1 MLVDDGEDEPTHGDV
16 CLGLLLA
23 KSDVFA
29 DFANSLREDH
39 KQPNGLSTNNRI
51 ELSQTTEQKGL
62 KSPKIFNFLWWFAI
76 KDVFLRPKQ

>member
-39 KQPNGLSTNNRI
+39 KQPNEISTNNRI
-51 ELSQTTEQKGL
+51 KIPQTTE
-62 KSPKIFNFLWWFAI
+62 
-76 KDVFLRPKQ
+76 

>member
-39 KQPNGLSTNNRI
+39 KQPNGLSTNNRTI
-51 ELSQTTEQKGL
+51 APQTTEQKGL
-62 KSPKIFNFLWWFAI
+62 KSPKIFNLLWWFST
-76 KDVFLRPKQ
+76 KVVS